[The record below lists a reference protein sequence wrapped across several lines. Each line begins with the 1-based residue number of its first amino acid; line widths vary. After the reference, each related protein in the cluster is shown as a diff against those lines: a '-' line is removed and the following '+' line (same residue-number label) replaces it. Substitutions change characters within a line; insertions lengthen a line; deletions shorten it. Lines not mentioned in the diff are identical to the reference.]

1 MKLTCASFVTK
12 GKCKGYL
19 TSAIQCA
26 SILNGPIIACSCA
39 SFISLVPVANVMKEP
54 EYWYQEEMFRFLAVV
69 PLGIAQFLVTAY
81 YWSEFSFEQKWEST
95 ALLGGLGCF
104 VYIIT
109 VISYYFIW
117 TYGLGFSLPMPFGYL
132 ISGSTGTI
140 ALSIGIWIR

>member
-1 MKLTCASFVTK
+1 MCTHSFIK
-12 GKCKGYL
+12 GKCNEYL
-19 TSAIQCA
+19 TSAIQYA
-26 SILNGPIIACSCA
+26 SILNGPILACSCA
-39 SFISLVPVANVMKEP
+39 TFISLVPVANVLKES
-54 EYWYQEEMFRFLAVV
+54 EYWYQEEMFRFFAVV

-81 YWSEFSFEQKWEST
+81 YWSEFSFEQQWKSA
-95 ALLGGLGCF
+95 ALLGGLGCL

-109 VISYYFIW
+109 VIFYYFIW